1 MMEVLPRGHRSILKT
16 RCALCSM
23 VTIGEKQ
30 GSILNLAAPV
40 GVILSVMK

>member
-1 MMEVLPRGHRSILKT
+1 MMEVLPRGHRSILE